1 MMQLGN
7 PSKVDTPNVDTGLYD
22 GLTTPV
28 VTSCGMKTQTQYNIL
43 KGLGLNTPRIN
54 TPGINT
60 PGINT
65 PGINTPGINTPDL
78 YTPDLYNPSIDS
90 PGIDTPGIEDHE
102 APQPNKSKFNKSPFS
117 FTNSSSQ
124 NTPYTPTPDS
134 NAIPDGGK
142 TPVVRFK
149 KKSIMG
155 KVASGF
161 KS

>member
-1 MMQLGN
+1 MQLGY
-7 PSKVDTPNVDTGLYD
+7 PSKFDTPNVDTGLYN
-22 GLTTPV
+22 GLFTPV
-28 VTSCGMKTQTQYNIL
+28 VNSCGMKTQSQYNIL
-43 KGLGLNTPRIN
+43 KGLGLN

-65 PGINTPGINTPDL
+65 PGINTPGINTPD
-78 YTPDLYNPSIDS
+78 
-90 PGIDTPGIEDHE
+90 IEFHE
-102 APQPNKSKFNKSPFS
+102 APQPNKSKFSKSPFS

-124 NTPYTPTPDS
+124 NTPYTPTPEG
-134 NAIPDGGK
+134 NETPDGGK